1 MAATIVVSMW
11 VWLQNACGQLGLQ
24 GKQLPGGGLLQ
35 NTTPYFFVF
44 GCLILPPKPLV
55 VKGLGGGRVYH
66 AKQRHF
72 TNPYL
77 LKPNICGLLA
87 VSQFGMRQVVGVH
100 PSVSF

>member
-55 VKGLGGGRVYH
+55 VKGLGQGVPSKTGAFYKPVFAETQYPRLFGGFPIWDETGGWG
-66 AKQRHF
+66 A
-72 TNPYL
+72 
-77 LKPNICGLLA
+77 
-87 VSQFGMRQVVGVH
+87 S
-100 PSVSF
+100 